1 MTDNTGPRAG
11 AHAPM
16 HTPVPHR
23 LGRSFLALWIS
34 SVLSNL
40 ADGVFKVAV
49 PLVAAALTR
58 DPMLVALVSV
68 AATAPWLVLPLFVG
82 VLVDR
87 ADRRSVMLVATA
99 VRLVSL
105 GALVGLF
112 LWGDLA
118 ALPGAVWVLI
128 GFALVLGT
136 AEVLYDTAAQ
146 TILPQV
152 VDRSLL
158 TRANSRLYAGEL
170 VANTFVGPP
179 LGGFLVGVALAAALG
194 APVVLWGLAGAA
206 LLLVRGTFR
215 AREEQGEATHA
226 ETPRSVLRDI
236 GTGMTFLWRNPVLR
250 ALAAMT
256 GASNLASSAM
266 FAVFVL
272 YAVGPGSALGLTE
285 SGYGVLLT
293 LSGVGAVLGSLVA
306 ARLVQWWGRFACL
319 VLGVV
324 LFACGILVPGIVP
337 NVWVI
342 GAVFV
347 VNGLMIAVWNV
358 TVVSL
363 RQEITSDHLLG
374 RLNSAYRLLA
384 WGTQP
389 VGAFLGGLVATVIG
403 YRWTFIAFGLL
414 ALLTLVLAPA
424 VTNARIEKALRAE

>member
-1 MTDNTGPRAG
+1 MTDNTGPRAV

-23 LGRSFLALWIS
+23 LGWSFLALWIS

-40 ADGVFKVAV
+40 ADGVFKVSV

-136 AEVLYDTAAQ
+136 AEVLYDAAQ

-215 AREEQGEATHA
+215 AREEQGRGASAEEGETVAQEEATTQETHA
-226 ETPRSVLRDI
+226 EAPRSVLRDI
-236 GTGMTFLWRNPVLR
+236 GTGMTFLWRSPVLR
-250 ALAAMT
+250 AL
-256 GASNLASSAM
+256 
-266 FAVFVL
+266 
-272 YAVGPGSALGLTE
+272 
-285 SGYGVLLT
+285 
-293 LSGVGAVLGSLVA
+293 
-306 ARLVQWWGRFACL
+306 
-319 VLGVV
+319 
-324 LFACGILVPGIVP
+324 IVP

-363 RQEITSDHLLG
+363 RQEITPDHLLG

-424 VTNARIEKALRAE
+424 VTNARIEKALRAG